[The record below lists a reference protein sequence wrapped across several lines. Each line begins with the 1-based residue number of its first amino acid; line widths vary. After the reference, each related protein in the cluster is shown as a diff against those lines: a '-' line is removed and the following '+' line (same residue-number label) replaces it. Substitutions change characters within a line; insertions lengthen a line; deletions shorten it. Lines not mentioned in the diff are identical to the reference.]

1 MFVLWAAAGLAN
13 NLTPNNL
20 AALQQLIAMASQ
32 QQQQSCPQSMS
43 AMQNHGTSVVGVLMN
58 GVMHLRVCQPP

>member
-1 MFVLWAAAGLAN
+1 MEQLRCDVFVLWAAAGLAN

-43 AMQNHGTSVVGVLMN
+43 AMQNHGTFVVGVL
-58 GVMHLRVCQPP
+58 